1 MITKN
6 PSLNEGWTPE
16 DTYKPAQLTGAL
28 AVSDFGIDVMG
39 ETTIQGAGSLEFIA
53 GEVLPEVVEP
63 LNQVSPM
70 LGSMIL
76 SAMVIYHY
84 LHRNRSN
91 K

>member
-28 AVSDFGIDVMG
+28 AVSDLG